1 MIELSSR
8 EKEILNNLINELD
21 QEGCDLAL
29 VNEHAGRDLSEIEQA
44 IIKDI
49 LKEYLD

>member
-8 EKEILNNLINELD
+8 EKVFLENLINEMELD
-21 QEGCDLAL
+21 GENFAL
-29 VNEHAGRDLSEIEQA
+29 VNEFGGRDLSDIEQA

-49 LKEYLD
+49 LREYID

>member
-8 EKEILNNLINELD
+8 EKVILNNLINELD

-29 VNEHAGRDLSEIEQA
+29 VSVHVGRDLSEIEQA

-49 LKEYLD
+49 LREYLD